1 MLERLDD
8 FRRNYLW
15 AYLFV
20 APTIIV
26 LCVFLFYPLVH
37 AAIIS
42 FQDMT
47 ISKNQVV
54 QWVGLENYV
63 HTLTDRVWRR
73 ALFNTAVYSV
83 GTVITGVIISLGLA
97 WLIYPLNT
105 GSQNFFK
112 AAYYLPAQIGGI
124 MVALVWYWMFEP
136 MSGLLN
142 YLVGL
147 VGIPQQLWLRD
158 AHTTLGVSHGLLS
171 MMLIPILGGHGGG
184 VILYLAAMGGIP
196 KTLYEAA
203 DIDAASAWRKL
214 HRITW
219 PLLRP
224 TTLYVVITGTIASFQ
239 VFGLVYLLTRG
250 GPNLGTVTLVYQVY
264 VAAFERFSFGIA
276 SAQAFI
282 LGMIIVILSLIQFR
296 FMSSDVE
303 Y

>member
-1 MLERLDD
+1 M
-8 FRRNYLW
+8 
-15 AYLFV
+15 
-20 APTIIV
+20 
-26 LCVFLFYPLVH
+26 
-37 AAIIS
+37 
-42 FQDMT
+42 
-47 ISKNQVV
+47 
-54 QWVGLENYV
+54 
-63 HTLTDRVWRR
+63 
-73 ALFNTAVYSV
+73 
-83 GTVITGVIISLGLA
+83 
-97 WLIYPLNT
+97 
-105 GSQNFFK
+105 
-112 AAYYLPAQIGGI
+112 
-124 MVALVWYWMFEP
+124 
-136 MSGLLN
+136 
-142 YLVGL
+142 
-147 VGIPQQLWLRD
+147 
-158 AHTTLGVSHGLLS
+158 
-171 MMLIPILGGHGGG
+171 
-184 VILYLAAMGGIP
+184 LYLAAMGGIP